1 MHELAIAQG
10 ILEAVTEKH
19 HGDRILRIVVEVGD
33 LAAVLPDAL
42 RFCFDV
48 AAQGTAAEGA
58 TLDILR
64 TDGVVLRVKEMEVS

>member
-10 ILEAVTEKH
+10 ILEAVTEKS
-19 HGDRILRIVVEVGD
+19 HGDRILRIVVEVGE

-48 AAQGTAAEGA
+48 AAQGTVAEGA
-58 TLDILR
+58 TLDIQP
-64 TDGVVLRVKEMEVS
+64 TGGVVLRVKEMEVS